1 MFLSPDASTLSDKA
15 FQPNSLEVLV
25 GSTVIWTNDD
35 FGIHTVTNDD
45 GTFESDTLTPDDTF
59 EFTLD
64 EAGTYSY
71 YCALHPTMIALYL
84 KIVAMDINP
93 GDICTTTSEHL
104 PGES

>member
-1 MFLSPDASTLSDKA
+1 MFLSPEASTLSDKA

-71 YCALHPTMIALYL
+71 YRALHPTMIDSSYSKVKFSRSGITAL
-84 KIVAMDINP
+84 DRR
-93 GDICTTTSEHL
+93 
-104 PGES
+104 